1 MAFGH
6 AQLLLYRPFLHY
18 VSSTYKD
25 NATDQRAFACA
36 SACVSVSRNII
47 HITSEMRR
55 RGLLAGAYWFSMYTT
70 FFAIVSILYFVLENP
85 NSPTSVELLRDAA
98 EGKEVLA
105 YFAKRSM
112 AADRCSSAL
121 NVGFAKHSLWIGTH
135 TYLSHRLCSKG
146 FPMQS
151 SKAGKSK
158 NQGSVAR
165 TARHSLLARVRIF
178 SRVISHCLD
187 EPALSPRAIL
197 TASAPLLVHLCR
209 YRSHTTPVLD
219 WIRLSTRHRHR
230 TPISSKHYLV

>member
-25 NATDQRAFACA
+25 NTTDQRAFACA

-85 NSPTSVELLRDAA
+85 NSPTSLELLRDAA

-121 NVGFAKHSLWIGTH
+121 NVSTSSDSNNNAY
-135 TYLSHRLCSKG
+135 TYFCCSPCSKDYPKLSNKAES
-146 FPMQS
+146 FKSQES
-151 SKAGKSK
+151 VDKTAHRNSWDHDRSYSKA
-158 NQGSVAR
+158 
-165 TARHSLLARVRIF
+165 I
-178 SRVISHCLD
+178 
-187 EPALSPRAIL
+187 
-197 TASAPLLVHLCR
+197 
-209 YRSHTTPVLD
+209 
-219 WIRLSTRHRHR
+219 
-230 TPISSKHYLV
+230 